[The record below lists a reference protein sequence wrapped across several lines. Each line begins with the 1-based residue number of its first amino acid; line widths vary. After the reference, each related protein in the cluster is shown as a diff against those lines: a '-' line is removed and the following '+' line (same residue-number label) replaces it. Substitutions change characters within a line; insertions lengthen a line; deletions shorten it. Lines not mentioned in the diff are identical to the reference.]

1 MSNTNAVDADLVIH
15 ASWIIPVTDNDEVH
29 QNACLAVANGKILGI
44 CASDVAEQHYNAAK
58 TLHLDGQALI
68 PGLVNTHGHAAM
80 SLFRGLADDLPLQT
94 WLEEHIWPMEARFVS
109 EAFVYQGTRLACA
122 EMICSG
128 TTCFADMYFFPDAS
142 AQAASEAGMRVQIA
156 APVIDFPTPWSANA
170 DEAISKTIQLHDAWR
185 NSELVT
191 TAFGPHAPYTVS
203 DEPLQKIAV
212 LADELDVPIHM
223 HVHETAYEVE
233 QTVATTGIRP
243 IERLHRLG
251 LLTPRLICVHATQLS
266 ASDID
271 LLSAAGAQV
280 AHCPESNL
288 KLASGFCP
296 VDTLLKRGINVCL
309 GTDGAASNNDLDM
322 FSEMR
327 TAALLAKAVSGDA
340 SALPAARA
348 LRMATIDGARA
359 LGLDAI
365 IGSLETGKR
374 ADIAAITLD
383 EINTI
388 PVHNPVSQLVYSA
401 KSSQVTHVWVNGR
414 LLLNNGELTTLNRRA
429 LMEAV
434 NHWQTASGNP
444 L

>member
-233 QTVATTGIRP
+233 QAVATTGIRS